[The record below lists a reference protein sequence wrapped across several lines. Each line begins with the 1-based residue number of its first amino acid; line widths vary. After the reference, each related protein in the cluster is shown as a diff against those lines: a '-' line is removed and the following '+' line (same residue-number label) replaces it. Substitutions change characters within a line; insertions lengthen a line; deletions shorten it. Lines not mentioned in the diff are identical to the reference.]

1 MLVYSALGFGGAQ
14 LAAAAAFV
22 VCISRL
28 VSNIS
33 PQRQRQAATVI
44 RTVAVHIKIHK
55 NYTLK
60 KTQKIK
66 TKTYEYIKIIN
77 IYKTIIENQKRK
89 QHGNAYE

>member
-44 RTVAVHIKIHK
+44 RTVAVHENTQNK
-55 NYTLK
+55 YTLK
-60 KTQKIK
+60 K
-66 TKTYEYIKIIN
+66 
-77 IYKTIIENQKRK
+77 
-89 QHGNAYE
+89 QHKKNKNKY